1 MTDNTNETKKD
12 ILLKGR
18 ANYLAWITR
27 LESMLSLD
35 DVVKK
40 NEQGK
45 LEISGANEITKAT
58 NEKTAKRYVINNLS
72 DAVMHTVNPS
82 DTFAH
87 LLSNLNAAYGFA
99 NMDPSVI
106 HQKLR
111 TISFNPNKDPS
122 IMLDQINLWTAELES
137 SGGEISDAQ
146 LVQLMVDGLSG
157 DTFFQ
162 RIFLV

>member
-45 LEISGANEITKAT
+45 LEISGANEIEKAI
-58 NEKTAKRYVINNLS
+58 NEKKS
-72 DAVMHTVNPS
+72 
-82 DTFAH
+82 
-87 LLSNLNAAYGFA
+87 
-99 NMDPSVI
+99 
-106 HQKLR
+106 K
-111 TISFNPNKDPS
+111 TIRF
-122 IMLDQINLWTAELES
+122 
-137 SGGEISDAQ
+137 
-146 LVQLMVDGLSG
+146 
-157 DTFFQ
+157 
-162 RIFLV
+162 